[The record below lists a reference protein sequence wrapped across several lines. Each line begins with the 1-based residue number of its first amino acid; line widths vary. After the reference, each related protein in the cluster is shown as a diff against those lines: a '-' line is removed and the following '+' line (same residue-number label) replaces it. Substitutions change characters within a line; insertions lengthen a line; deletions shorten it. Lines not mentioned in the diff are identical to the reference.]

1 MKKMSLRS
9 ELQILMETG
18 TEQLQLY
25 GAQHLVSSMTMNS
38 NSAVD
43 VGYMSPKE
51 VEHAITELRNE
62 LNLKHNQAQR
72 KTIQEAKIDEKFGS
86 TDLHWIGR

>member
-1 MKKMSLRS
+1 
-9 ELQILMETG
+9 
-18 TEQLQLY
+18 
-25 GAQHLVSSMTMNS
+25 MTMNS

-51 VEHAITELRNE
+51 VERAKAEQRSQ

-72 KTIQEAKIDEKFGS
+72 ETIQEAKIEEILDQLTFIESVDSDQLVQKK
-86 TDLHWIGR
+86 DI

>member
-1 MKKMSLRS
+1 MSLRS

-18 TEQLQLY
+18 THQLQLY
-25 GAQHLVSSMTMNS
+25 GRLVSSMTMNS

-62 LNLKHNQAQR
+62 LNLKHNQAQQE
-72 KTIQEAKIDEKFGS
+72 TIQEAKIDEKFGS
-86 TDLHWIGR
+86 TDLH